1 MNACSTSVGCTETAG
16 SPGSNAGQ
24 SSQIQEDKEDV
35 AHRLL
40 TSMLPMHLYMQGRTH
55 IHTAK
60 KKTEKPE
67 TFI

>member
-1 MNACSTSVGCTETAG
+1 MLASLARYKKT
-16 SPGSNAGQ
+16 
-24 SSQIQEDKEDV
+24 KEDV

-40 TSMLPMHLYMQGRTH
+40 TSTLPMHLYMQGRTH

-60 KKTEKPE
+60 KETEKPE